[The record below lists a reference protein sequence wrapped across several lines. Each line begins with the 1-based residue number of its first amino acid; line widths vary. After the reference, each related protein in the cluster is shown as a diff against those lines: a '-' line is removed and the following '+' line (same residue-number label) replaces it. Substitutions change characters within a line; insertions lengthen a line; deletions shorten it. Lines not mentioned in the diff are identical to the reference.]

1 MRRVLAALLA
11 LVMRTKPW
19 LLALAAALLALVLS
33 GHGTLA
39 DTGFTGTAT
48 SGATNTTAT
57 VVSGQTYAALSTDV
71 VVRLDT
77 SNSADAGGLK
87 AVLPAPYTGQV
98 VTTCWIGWAESQVP
112 PTVMASA
119 ADGGAVMQPYS
130 GQAASGAGGMTTWT
144 TITTPGACP
153 SWKYDGTEWVTQ

>member
-1 MRRVLAALLA
+1 MRHTWVAPLLAAA
-11 LVMRTKPW
+11 TT
-19 LLALAAALLALVLS
+19 LALA
-33 GHGTLA
+33 GHWALA
-39 DTGFTGTAT
+39 DNGFTDTAT
-48 SGATNTTAT
+48 SAGLGATNTTAT
-57 VVSGQTYAALSTDV
+57 VVSGQTYSALSTDV
-71 VVRLDT
+71 TVRLDT

-98 VTTCWIGWAESQVP
+98 VTTCWIGWAASQVP

-153 SWKYDGTEWVTQ
+153 SWKYDGTEWVIQ

>member
-1 MRRVLAALLA
+1 MKKHSWFLTLIAALLA
-11 LVMRTKPW
+11 LMFSG
-19 LLALAAALLALVLS
+19 LQASALN
-33 GHGTLA
+33 
-39 DTGFTGTAT
+39 GFTDTAT
-48 SGATNTTAT
+48 SAGLGATNTTAT

-98 VTTCWIGWAESQVP
+98 VTTCWIGWAASQVP